1 MIDKDNMVRF
11 VSCSQAEYD
20 SRTKTNNIDNLS
32 GEDSSNKNKEE
43 ENNKE

>member
-1 MIDKDNMVRF
+1 MIDKDNIVRF

-20 SRTKTNNIDNLS
+20 SRTKTDNIDNLS
-32 GEDSSNKNKEE
+32 REDSSNKNKEE